1 MFCEK
6 LKMARKDQKITQVQL
21 AKTLNVSQGTIA
33 NWENG
38 LREPD
43 LSTVQ
48 KIAEILN
55 VSVDYLLDAVDS
67 SKRPSQKV
75 TDEDIKFALFHGEE
89 GISDEAYEEV
99 KQFAAFIKQKYKNK

>member
-21 AKTLNVSQGTIA
+21 AKTLSVSQGTIA

-43 LSTVQ
+43 LTTVQ
-48 KIAEILN
+48 KIAEVLN
-55 VSVDYLLDAVDS
+55 VSVDYLLDTTDLGQRS
-67 SKRPSQKV
+67 PQKV
-75 TDEDIKFALFHGEE
+75 TDEDIKFALFRGEE